1 MTESIIPAETTYMD
15 KKNSGRLDAAARRGV
30 FKLLSKL
37 KVGKIILKESGAAYR
52 FGRTTTDFPLQ
63 STITVRH
70 PRFYRNV
77 LSGGSIGAGESY
89 MDGDWAT
96 DDLTRVIR
104 IILRNQIVMQGM
116 EGGWARLTAP
126 IYNLY
131 HYFRRNSRKGS
142 RNNITA
148 HYDLGNDFYSLFLDD
163 TWTYSSGIFEN
174 DDSTLAQ
181 ASTAKYDRLCR
192 KLALA
197 PQDHVLE
204 IGSGW
209 GGFAI
214 HAAQNYGCRVT
225 TTTISDAQYAL
236 AKQRIQQAG
245 LTGRIKLLKKDYRDL
260 TGQYDKL
267 VSIEM
272 IEAVGHQYYDK
283 FFKTCSDLLKP
294 DGMLAI
300 QAITIGDH
308 IFDRH
313 KYSADFIKRYIFPGS
328 CIPSITAMHKSLA
341 KVSDLRLF
349 HLEDISP
356 HYART
361 LGMWRERFFENIDRV
376 KALGYGDRFIRMWDF
391 YLSYCEA
398 GFAERYIGNVQM
410 VFTKPLCRRDPV
422 LPVL

>member
-1 MTESIIPAETTYMD
+1 MTESIIPAETTVFD
-15 KKNSGRLDAAARRGV
+15 KINSGWLDSAARRGV

-37 KVGKIILKESGAAYR
+37 EAGKIILKDGGATYR
-52 FGRTTTDFPLQ
+52 FGQTATDFPLQ

-89 MDGDWAT
+89 MAGYWST
-96 DDLTRVIR
+96 DNLTRVIR
-104 IILRNQIVMQGM
+104 IILRNQIVMKGM

-148 HYDLGNDFYSLFLDD
+148 HYDLGNDFYQLFLDD
-163 TWTYSSGIFEN
+163 TWTYSSGIFQSDN
-174 DDSTLAQ
+174 RSLAD
-181 ASTAKYDRLCR
+181 ASIAKYDRLCR
-192 KLALA
+192 KLALS
-197 PQDHVLE
+197 PEDHVVE

-209 GGFAI
+209 GGFAM

-245 LTGRIKLLKKDYRDL
+245 LSGRVKILKKDYRDL
-260 TGQYDKL
+260 TDKYDKL

-272 IEAVGHQYYDK
+272 IEAVGHQYYDI

-294 DGMLAI
+294 DGMMAI

-308 IFDRH
+308 VFDRH

-328 CIPSITAMHKSLA
+328 CIPSITAMHQALA

-361 LGMWRERFFENIDRV
+361 LRMWRERFFDNIDRV

-410 VFTKPLCRRDPV
+410 VFTKPLCRRDPI
-422 LPVL
+422 LPEL

>member
-1 MTESIIPAETTYMD
+1 MTESIIPAETTYFD
-15 KKNSGRLDAAARRGV
+15 KKNSGWLDSAARRGV
-30 FKLLSKL
+30 FQLLSRL
-37 KVGKIILKESGAAYR
+37 KEGIIILEDSSGIYP
-52 FGRTTTDFPLQ
+52 FGETTTGFPLQ

-70 PRFYRNV
+70 PRFYKIV

-89 MDGDWAT
+89 MAGYWST
-96 DDLTRVIR
+96 DNLTRVIR
-104 IILRNQIVMQGM
+104 IILRNQIVMKGM

-131 HYFRRNSRKGS
+131 HYFHRNSPKGS

-174 DDSTLAQ
+174 DDSTLAE
-181 ASTAKYDRLCR
+181 ASIAKYDRLCR
-192 KLALA
+192 KLVLS
-197 PQDHVLE
+197 PEDHVLE

-245 LTGRIKLLKKDYRDL
+245 LTGRVKILKKDYRDL
-260 TGQYDKL
+260 TGKYDKL

-272 IEAVGHQYYDK
+272 IEAVGHQYYDT

-294 DGMLAI
+294 DGMMAI

-308 IFDRH
+308 VFDRH

-328 CIPSITAMHKSLA
+328 CIPSITAMHKSVA
-341 KVSDLRLF
+341 KASDLRLF
-349 HLEDISP
+349 HLEDITP

-361 LGMWRERFFENIDRV
+361 LRMWRERFFENIDRV
-376 KALGYGDRFIRMWDF
+376 KALGYADRFIRMWDF

-410 VFTKPLCRRDPV
+410 VFSKPLCRRDPI